1 MGHRRSIRKKRKTYR
16 KTRNIRNKKNRKTV
30 RKMRGGGVVLQ
41 PIPEDKEY
49 EDKEYEH
56 TEERVINNETKNSKQ
71 TKKNIHRAIAAVK
84 SNPRQVSRMSI
95 TNSKS
100 GKYNDD

>member
-1 MGHRRSIRKKRKTYR
+1 MGHLRSIRKKRKTYR

-49 EDKEYEH
+49 EH
-56 TEERVINNETKNSKQ
+56 TEEHVINHTTKNSK
-71 TKKNIHRAIAAVK
+71 TKESIYRARAAVK
-84 SNPRQVSRMSI
+84 RNPRQVLIMNTTSSP
-95 TNSKS
+95 S
-100 GKYNDD
+100 GKYHN